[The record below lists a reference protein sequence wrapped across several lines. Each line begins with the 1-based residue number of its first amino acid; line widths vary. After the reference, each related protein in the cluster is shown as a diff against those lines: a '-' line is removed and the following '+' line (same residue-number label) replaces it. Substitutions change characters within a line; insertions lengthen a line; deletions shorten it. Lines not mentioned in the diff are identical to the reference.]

1 MNEIETKNDLLSLE
15 SLVLQAPKDILS
27 FIQLIKPDYQVNWHH
42 KVITD
47 TINRFIF
54 DDLKRLMIFAP
65 PQTGKSEI
73 VSRCLPAYIFGVNP
87 NARIGLISYNDEF
100 AIDFVRDIK
109 MMMNSTEYQL
119 LFPKTKLNSKN
130 VVTSIQSFAKNTS
143 HTFDIVGYS
152 GNLRAVGRDGSI
164 TGRPFTHL
172 IVDDMI
178 KNSMESMSETYRN
191 TIWSLWKS
199 AIWTRVRNVTRV
211 ILMNTR
217 WHTDDLAGRI
227 LNSDNYGVWDILR
240 IQAIKE

>member
-1 MNEIETKNDLLSLE
+1 MNASEISREVREIESLAALFK
-15 SLVLQAPKDILS
+15 SAPNDILS

-47 TINRFIF
+47 TINRFVF
-54 DDLKRLMIFAP
+54 DELKRLMIFAP

-73 VSRCLPAYIFGVNP
+73 VSRCLPAYIFGINP

-109 MMMNSTEYQL
+109 LIMNSLEYQL
-119 LFPKTKLNSKN
+119 LFPNTKLNAKN
-130 VVTSIQSFAKNTS
+130 VVTSISSFAKNTS
-143 HTFDIVGYS
+143 HTFDIVGYN

-178 KNSMESMSETYRN
+178 KNSMESMTAQRSSCYVCMCTFAVV
-191 TIWSLWKS
+191 SLP
-199 AIWTRVRNVTRV
+199 
-211 ILMNTR
+211 
-217 WHTDDLAGRI
+217 
-227 LNSDNYGVWDILR
+227 VWNF
-240 IQAIKE
+240 